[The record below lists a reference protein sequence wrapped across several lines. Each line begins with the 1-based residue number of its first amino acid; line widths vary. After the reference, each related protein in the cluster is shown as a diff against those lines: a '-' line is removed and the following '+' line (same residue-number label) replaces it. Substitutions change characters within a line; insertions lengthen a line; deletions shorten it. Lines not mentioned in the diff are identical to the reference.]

1 MGALKGS
8 ISARRYQVLGD
19 LPDEFTSIYIDKLN
33 DNAFR
38 DALSAA
44 HKEERLGWAQ
54 VHNLLDTD
62 FSDSNL
68 WLYQQ
73 YAVFSMR
80 VDKKVLPATLF
91 RATLEKRQQTWC
103 KANNREKVP
112 FSAKA
117 ELRETL
123 ELEMLAQTLP
133 RVTIAEVAWNTR
145 EGWLLFHSHAEAQN
159 DRFRKLFHR
168 TFGFILRP
176 FAPLDFVADMPEVAA
191 RLMASGGTDL
201 RPAHLGDDHV

>member
-1 MGALKGS
+1 MGALKGA
-8 ISARRYQVLGD
+8 ISARRYQVLGEI
-19 LPDEFTSIYIDKLN
+19 PENFTGLYIDKLN

-44 HKEERLGWAQ
+44 HKEERQGWVQ
-54 VHNLLDTD
+54 VHNLLDTEFD
-62 FSDSNL
+62 DSNL

-73 YAVFSMR
+73 YAVFAMR

-91 RATLEKRQQTWC
+91 RAMLQKRQQTWC

-112 FSAKA
+112 FSVKA

-123 ELEMLAQTLP
+123 ETEMLAQTLP
-133 RVTIAEVAWNTR
+133 RVTIAEVVWNTR
-145 EGWLLFHSHAEAQN
+145 EGWVLFHSHAEAQN

-176 FAPLDFVADMPEVAA
+176 FAPLDYLSDMPEVAD

-201 RPAHLGDDHV
+201 RSVHTEGDV

>member
-1 MGALKGS
+1 MGALKGA

-19 LPDEFTSIYIDKLN
+19 IPADFTPLYIEKLN

-44 HKEERLGWAQ
+44 HKEERLGWVQ
-54 VHNLLDTD
+54 VHNLLDTEFD
-62 FSDSNL
+62 DSNL

-73 YAVFSMR
+73 YMVFAMR

-91 RATLEKRQQTWC
+91 RAMLQKRQQIWC

-112 FSAKA
+112 FSVKA
-117 ELRETL
+117 ELKETL
-123 ELEMLAQTLP
+123 ETEMLAQTLP
-133 RVTIAEVAWNTR
+133 RVTIAEAVWNTR
-145 EGWLLFHSHAEAQN
+145 EGWVLFHSHAEAQN

-176 FAPLDFVADMPEVAA
+176 FAPLDFLSDMPGVAE

-201 RPAHLGDDHV
+201 RSVPSEGDV